1 MKLITGILLMLALI
15 LTGCGK
21 TEDEISTVYQITS
34 EAVTDAGCHRAAE
47 MRPDGTYVWSKSDY
61 DREGNNR
68 SGTYLTKDGTDIKLS
83 SQTAERIFQGERGIY
98 TIEPS
103 PENLSSKILKKYG
116 YDGSLIVS
124 VPAAEIRPDGADGN
138 YPGDNDDL
146 PRILPMA
153 ETDDG
158 IFLLWGS
165 YLLTLSDEFAVTGTE
180 KLPGLGFA
188 VFDDGDPW
196 VLFREKKSMKLT
208 NTATDAVYE
217 VPARFAGTGTFTQA
231 ELCAVHEGYAYAW
244 DSYGLFRWDADD
256 PAAADAIAV
265 TEMADFM
272 ESGIPG
278 SALQQCVPDFSGDG
292 MTLGVRWGEAASS
305 EQGMG
310 FVYRLARLAPASAE
324 NGDFVMLELACVGQN
339 NDTAAKII
347 AFNRTHADVKISV
360 TDYSRFDTADDRMA
374 GVNRL
379 RMDLETGILKPD
391 LLLLSDLL
399 YAEMAADMT
408 GYFTDLYPLMT
419 GDVKPEDLWR
429 CARSFESDGKL
440 YAVGTR
446 FGLASLTGKTEKLNG
461 VTSLTFGDVL
471 NLAENI
477 PDGIS
482 LTGSL
487 TKSSA
492 QNLFLRYQAKTF
504 SDGAFFTGQEFK
516 DFITWMNTLPKT
528 LQSSQQT
535 GTGALDLITGNAPGN
550 SSVSEESENPYCTGK
565 ALLAD
570 YSVNDPTAYLS
581 ALNTFGVND
590 PDELSWIGYP
600 TGEENGILVA
610 FDSVLAIPSCSDAPG
625 SAWEFIEWMLV
636 TAGDEIS
643 AVTEDPGMKFTALKQ
658 PYLDYMNALTGTEV
672 FFSAAGYRIIG
683 RDLHEKYTNGAI
695 DGVPGILYAF
705 DSSHAEALA
714 GLLDTP
720 CMTAAAMTDSDLLGI
735 ILEELNR
742 PGDPETIAESV
753 RSRAALYLA
762 EKQ

>member
-21 TEDEISTVYQITS
+21 TEEEISTVYQITS
-34 EAVTDAGCHRAAE
+34 EAVTAADCHRATE

-61 DREGNNR
+61 DTEGNNR
-68 SGTYLTKDGTDIKLS
+68 GGTYLMKDGADLKLS
-83 SQTAERIFQGERGIY
+83 SQTAERIFLGERGIY

-103 PENLSSKILKKYG
+103 PENLSQKIFAAYG
-116 YDGSLIVS
+116 YDGAMLIS
-124 VPAAEIRPDGADGN
+124 VPAAEIKPDGANGN

-146 PRILPMA
+146 LFVLPMA

-158 IFLLWGS
+158 ILMLWGS
-165 YLLTLSDEFAVTGTE
+165 YLLTLSDDFAVLETE

-188 VFDDGDPW
+188 VFEEGEPW
-196 VLFREKKSMKLT
+196 VLFREKKIMKLM
-208 NTATDAVYE
+208 NTVTDAVFE
-217 VPARFAGTGTFTQA
+217 VPARFAGTSTFTQA
-231 ELCAVHEGYAYAW
+231 ELCAVHDGYAYAW

-256 PAAADAIAV
+256 PSAADEIAV

-272 ESGIPG
+272 GSGVPG
-278 SALQQCVPDFSGDG
+278 SALQQCVPDFSGNE

-324 NGDFVMLELACVGQN
+324 NGDFVMLELACAGTN
-339 NDTAAKII
+339 DDTAAKII
-347 AFNRTHADVKISV
+347 AFNRTHTDVKISV

-391 LLLLSDLL
+391 LLLLRDLL

-419 GDVKPEDLWR
+419 GDVKREDLWR
-429 CARSFESDGKL
+429 CARAFESDGKL
-440 YAVGTR
+440 YAVSTR
-446 FGLASLTGKTEKLNG
+446 FGLDSLAGKKERLNG
-461 VTSLTFGDVL
+461 VTSLTFGDAL
-471 NLAENI
+471 NLAENL
-477 PDGIS
+477 PDDVS

-492 QNLFLRYQAKTF
+492 QNLFLRYQAKSF
-504 SDGAFFTGQEFK
+504 SDAAFFTGQEFK
-516 DFITWMNTLPKT
+516 DFITWMNTLPESV
-528 LQSSQQT
+528 QSSQQT
-535 GTGALDLITGNAPGN
+535 GPGALDLITGNASGN
-550 SSVSEESENPYCTGK
+550 SSVSEESENPHRTGK

-570 YSVNDPTAYLS
+570 CSVNDPTAYLS
-581 ALNTFGVND
+581 ALNTFGVTA
-590 PDELSWIGYP
+590 PDALSWIGYP
-600 TGEENGILVA
+600 TGEDNGILVT
-610 FDSVLAIPSCSDAPG
+610 FDSVMAIPSCSDAPDT
-625 SAWEFIEWMLV
+625 AWEFIEWMLV
-636 TAGDEIS
+636 TAGEEIS
-643 AVTEDPGMKFTALKQ
+643 AVTDDPGMKFTALKQ

-672 FFSAAGYRIIG
+672 FFSAAGYRMIG
-683 RDLHEKYTNGAI
+683 RDLHEKYRNGAV
-695 DGVPGILYAF
+695 DGVPGSLYTFESA
-705 DSSHAEALA
+705 HAEALA
-714 GLLDTP
+714 ELLDTP
-720 CMTAAAMTDSDLLGI
+720 CMTASAMTGSDLLGI
-735 ILEELNR
+735 IREELSR
-742 PGDPETIAESV
+742 TGDPAAIAESV

>member
-21 TEDEISTVYQITS
+21 TEEEISTVYQITS
-34 EAVTDAGCHRAAE
+34 EAVTAADCHRATE
-47 MRPDGTYVWSKSDY
+47 MRPDGTWAWSKSDY
-61 DREGNNR
+61 DTEGNNR
-68 SGTYLTKDGTDIKLS
+68 GGTYLTKDGADIKLS
-83 SQTAERIFQGERGIY
+83 SQKAERIFLGERGVY
-98 TIEPS
+98 ALEPS
-103 PENLSSKILKKYG
+103 PENLSQMIFTAYG

-124 VPAAEIRPDGADGN
+124 VPAAEIKPDGANGN

-146 PRILPMA
+146 PWILPMA

-158 IFLLWGS
+158 ILMLWGS
-165 YLLTLSDEFAVTGTE
+165 CLLTLSDDFAVLETE

-196 VLFREKKSMKLT
+196 VLFREKKIIKLM
-208 NTATDAVYE
+208 NTVTDAVYE
-217 VPARFAGTGTFTQA
+217 VPARFTGTGAFTQA
-231 ELCAVHEGYAYAW
+231 ELCAVHNGYAYAW

-256 PAAADAIAV
+256 SAAADEIAV
-265 TEMADFM
+265 TEIADFM
-272 ESGIPG
+272 GSGVPG
-278 SALQQCVPDFSGDG
+278 SALQQCVPDFSGNE

-391 LLLLSDLL
+391 LLLLRDLL

-419 GDVKPEDLWR
+419 GDVKPEDLWQ

-440 YAVGTR
+440 FAVGSR
-446 FGLASLTGKTEKLNG
+446 FGLASLAGKKESLKG
-461 VTSLTFGDVL
+461 ITSLTFGGAL
-471 NLAENI
+471 NLADNL
-477 PDGIS
+477 PDGVS

-487 TKSSA
+487 TKASA
-492 QNLFLRYQAKTF
+492 QNLFLRHQAKTF
-504 SDGAFFTGQEFK
+504 SDAEFFAGQEFK
-516 DFITWMNTLPKT
+516 DFITWVNALPET
-528 LQSSQQT
+528 AQSSQQT
-535 GTGALDLITGNAPGN
+535 GPGVPDLITGNASGN
-550 SSVSEESENPYCTGK
+550 SSSPEESENPYSTGK

-570 YSVNDPTAYLS
+570 CPVNDLTAFLGV
-581 ALNTFGVND
+581 LNTFGLT

-600 TGEENGILVA
+600 TGEENGIIVT
-610 FDSVLAIPSCSDAPG
+610 FGTVLAIPECSDAPG
-625 SAWEFIEWMLV
+625 SAWEFVEWMLV
-636 TAGDEIS
+636 TAGEEIS

-672 FFSAAGYRIIG
+672 FFSCAGHRMIG
-683 RDLHEKYTNGAI
+683 RDLHESFINGAI
-695 DGVPGILYAF
+695 DGVPGRLYAF

-714 GLLDTP
+714 ELLDTP
-720 CMTAAAMTDSDLLGI
+720 CMTASAMTDSDLLGI
-735 ILEELNR
+735 IREELNR
-742 PGDPETIAESV
+742 SGDPSVIAEAV